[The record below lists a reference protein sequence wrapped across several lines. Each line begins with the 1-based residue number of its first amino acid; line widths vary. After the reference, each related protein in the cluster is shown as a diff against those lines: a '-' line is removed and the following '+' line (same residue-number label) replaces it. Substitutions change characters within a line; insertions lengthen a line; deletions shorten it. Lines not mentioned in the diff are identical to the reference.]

1 MPIAIM
7 YSVLNVIEIRDPVTA
22 SLVQPITKF
31 TAAKINF
38 AVIYLFA
45 IVSAYAVTWKE
56 EVLLQKI
63 F

>member
-45 IVSAYAVTWKE
+45 IVSACAVT
-56 EVLLQKI
+56 
-63 F
+63 